1 MPSTVKTKCK
11 DEEKNIK
18 IFLIKIY
25 IYYLQH
31 LYIYKKLAILKTVQM
46 EISEFMNKLGS
57 IDLSSFI
64 KVLEAYQEAFK
75 EGFSMVENLGFNEDL
90 GFVYCCLNGNI
101 TIFSRFGQNVFF
113 TPSDDENKEFHSLD
127 ELVEYLKK

>member
-1 MPSTVKTKCK
+1 M
-11 DEEKNIK
+11 
-18 IFLIKIY
+18 
-25 IYYLQH
+25 
-31 LYIYKKLAILKTVQM
+31 YIYKKLAILKTVQM

-75 EGFSMVENLGFNEDL
+75 EGFSQVENLGFNEDL

-101 TIFSRFGQNVFF
+101 TIFSRFGQNVFYCPTDNEYRKF
-113 TPSDDENKEFHSLD
+113 NSLE

>member
-1 MPSTVKTKCK
+1 
-11 DEEKNIK
+11 
-18 IFLIKIY
+18 
-25 IYYLQH
+25 
-31 LYIYKKLAILKTVQM
+31 M

-75 EGFSMVENLGFNEDL
+75 EGFSQVENLGFNEDL
-90 GFVYCCLNGNI
+90 GFVFCCLNDNI
-101 TIFSRFGQNVFF
+101 TIFSRFGQNVFYA
-113 TPSDDENKEFHSLD
+113 PSDDENKEFSTLD

>member
-1 MPSTVKTKCK
+1 
-11 DEEKNIK
+11 
-18 IFLIKIY
+18 
-25 IYYLQH
+25 
-31 LYIYKKLAILKTVQM
+31 M

-75 EGFSMVENLGFNEDL
+75 EGFSQVENFGFNENR
-90 GFVYCCLNGNI
+90 GFVFCCLNGNI
-101 TIFSRFGQNVFF
+101 TIFSRFGQNVFY

>member
-1 MPSTVKTKCK
+1 MPSTVKTNCK

-46 EISEFMNKLGS
+46 EISEFINRLGT
-57 IDLSSFI
+57 IDLDSFI
-64 KVLEAYQEAFK
+64 KVLKAYQEAFK
-75 EGFSMVENLGFNEDL
+75 EGFSQVENFGFNEEL
-90 GFVYCCLNGNI
+90 GFFFCCLNGNI
-101 TIFSRFGQNVFF
+101 TIVSSFGQNVFYCPTDNEYRKF
-113 TPSDDENKEFHSLD
+113 SSLE
-127 ELVEYLKK
+127 ELVKYLKK

>member
-1 MPSTVKTKCK
+1 
-11 DEEKNIK
+11 
-18 IFLIKIY
+18 
-25 IYYLQH
+25 

-75 EGFSMVENLGFNEDL
+75 EGFSMVEYFGFNEDS
-90 GFVYCCLNGNI
+90 GSVFCCLNDNI
-101 TIFSRFGQNVFF
+101 TIFSRFGQNVFYA
-113 TPSDDENKEFHSLD
+113 PSDDENKEFNSLE